1 MDGKIVIV
9 KKKIEDVNKISSSS
23 SLSSSSD
30 SNVILNNTV
39 ISSSRLNNTVISS
52 SSEDENDSDYVASK
66 SSNNISSGSD
76 SSDLSSNEYYE
87 IEKLLDKRI
96 NPITGVTEY
105 LVKWEGYS
113 SDENT
118 WEPEPNLV
126 EDDNEDLIT
135 EWRQSQAMKSPEL
148 RAAKNTLLSKLRARH
163 LTPTLGRVLSGDD
176 FVLPETNGWED
187 VLNGKDDNEPVVDQQ
202 QIEKMSAQEG
212 NNNKKKKINMV
223 ETQQKVFRL
232 NKIDIDGNGEQK
244 NVLLKEGTAMVKQ
257 NNNSHNT
264 SSQDSDEDE
273 DDDDLRIVFQ
283 GEQQEDVFPH
293 STYQDEDEGNVLPL
307 PGSNIKHARRL
318 QPKDFCTPRDDP
330 SPRALNV
337 MGMLSQDSINSSNDN
352 VVVSSKKTT
361 TTMASSNNNQS
372 MKKKMSRSPL
382 SARYISKFSPSK
394 SNPTVKRKY
403 NNGLMDSA
411 SKNKKQKT
419 LLFSQSSSRFIMKDK
434 SPLRDQGKM
443 RNSFLGMRN
452 KKNTS
457 SSSAKKSSYS
467 KALFGRRR

>member
-9 KKKIEDVNKISSSS
+9 KKI
-23 SLSSSSD
+23 
-30 SNVILNNTV
+30 
-39 ISSSRLNNTVISS
+39 LNNTVISS

-212 NNNKKKKINMV
+212 NNNKKKINMV

-361 TTMASSNNNQS
+361 TTTTSTMASSNNNQS

>member
-9 KKKIEDVNKISSSS
+9 KKKKY
-23 SLSSSSD
+23 
-30 SNVILNNTV
+30 
-39 ISSSRLNNTVISS
+39 NTVISS

-212 NNNKKKKINMV
+212 NNNNKKKINMV

-257 NNNSHNT
+257 NNNSNNT

-361 TTMASSNNNQS
+361 TTTTTSTMASSNNNQS

>member
-9 KKKIEDVNKISSSS
+9 KKKKY
-23 SLSSSSD
+23 
-30 SNVILNNTV
+30 
-39 ISSSRLNNTVISS
+39 NTVISS

-66 SSNNISSGSD
+66 RSNNISSSSD

-257 NNNSHNT
+257 NNNSNNT

-361 TTMASSNNNQS
+361 TTTTTSTMASSNNNQS

>member
-9 KKKIEDVNKISSSS
+9 KKI
-23 SLSSSSD
+23 
-30 SNVILNNTV
+30 
-39 ISSSRLNNTVISS
+39 LNNTVISS

-212 NNNKKKKINMV
+212 NNNNKKKINMV

-361 TTMASSNNNQS
+361 TTTTTSTMASSNNNQS

>member
-23 SLSSSSD
+23 SLSSSSN
-30 SNVILNNTV
+30 SNVQQFEKNI
-39 ISSSRLNNTVISS
+39 ILNNTVISS
-52 SSEDENDSDYVASK
+52 SSEDENDSDYVAS
-66 SSNNISSGSD
+66 NNISSDSD

-212 NNNKKKKINMV
+212 NNNNKKKINMV

-232 NKIDIDGNGEQK
+232 NKIDTKI
-244 NVLLKEGTAMVKQ
+244 
-257 NNNSHNT
+257 
-264 SSQDSDEDE
+264 
-273 DDDDLRIVFQ
+273 
-283 GEQQEDVFPH
+283 
-293 STYQDEDEGNVLPL
+293 
-307 PGSNIKHARRL
+307 
-318 QPKDFCTPRDDP
+318 
-330 SPRALNV
+330 
-337 MGMLSQDSINSSNDN
+337 
-352 VVVSSKKTT
+352 
-361 TTMASSNNNQS
+361 
-372 MKKKMSRSPL
+372 
-382 SARYISKFSPSK
+382 
-394 SNPTVKRKY
+394 
-403 NNGLMDSA
+403 
-411 SKNKKQKT
+411 
-419 LLFSQSSSRFIMKDK
+419 FI
-434 SPLRDQGKM
+434 
-443 RNSFLGMRN
+443 
-452 KKNTS
+452 
-457 SSSAKKSSYS
+457 
-467 KALFGRRR
+467 

>member
-9 KKKIEDVNKISSSS
+9 KKI
-23 SLSSSSD
+23 
-30 SNVILNNTV
+30 
-39 ISSSRLNNTVISS
+39 LNNTVISS

-212 NNNKKKKINMV
+212 NNNNKKKINMV

-244 NVLLKEGTAMVKQ
+244 NVLLKEGSAMVKQ
-257 NNNSHNT
+257 NNNSNNT

-273 DDDDLRIVFQ
+273 DDDDDDLRIVFQ

-361 TTMASSNNNQS
+361 TTTTTSTMASSNNNQS